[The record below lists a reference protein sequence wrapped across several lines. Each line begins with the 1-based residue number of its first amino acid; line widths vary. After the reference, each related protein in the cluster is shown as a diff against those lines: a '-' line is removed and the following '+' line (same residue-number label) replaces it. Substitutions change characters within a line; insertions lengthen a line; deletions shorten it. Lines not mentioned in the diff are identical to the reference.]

1 MAELPAERSS
11 FSLLSPGS
19 CRAARPPGSPCTP
32 GLPTSGLSPGPA
44 LSPGLLPRGASRNQS
59 SAKRPNRNTEK
70 PNNSGAGGGEASW
83 RAGWWVL
90 TSSPVRPPRSS
101 GRSPYLR
108 SLTPWPLL

>member
-44 LSPGLLPRGASRNQS
+44 LSPGLLPRGASRNRAPQRGQIETLRS
-59 SAKRPNRNTEK
+59 PTILVPAAARPHGE
-70 PNNSGAGGGEASW
+70 PGGGCSQAAPCDP
-83 RAGWWVL
+83 RA
-90 TSSPVRPPRSS
+90 PP
-101 GRSPYLR
+101 GAVP
-108 SLTPWPLL
+108 TCVH